1 MNRMNDEIK
10 QVNYLD
16 YELEIGPGEGR
27 KFPVTV
33 IRSPAG
39 EAQETMNFPFDHLA
53 LENRLKDLQIALLRS
68 GGKHRRLNLPEQQ
81 TVQDFGK
88 DLFKA
93 LICGETRSRYDVSL
107 NKAIQQGKG
116 LRLKIRVQSPE
127 LTALPWEYIFD
138 ERQGE
143 YLCLSRKTPVV
154 RYIELPQAIQPIDVK
169 LPLRILGMISSP
181 IDLPSLDV
189 EREKQRIEQ
198 AIINLR
204 KKGLVELTW
213 LQGQT
218 WRELQGAMRHGPWH
232 IFHFIGHGGFDIE
245 RDEGIICLS
254 DEKGKRD
261 HMSASQLGRLLAD
274 HDSLRL
280 VLLNSCE
287 GARSGDRDIF
297 SSSASI
303 LVQRGIPAVIAMQYE
318 VTDRAAIEFARSFYE
333 ALTDGLP
340 IDASVAEARK
350 AISLA
355 VDNTLEWGTPV
366 LYMRSPDG
374 VLFSLA
380 NKPEEKKLDPEIKK
394 EPPKAPIPKEE
405 SPLLNIS
412 DSKEAPQDQKIAR
425 EKGKRPLRL
434 KWVLLAASIVA
445 VVALAIS
452 FKDYFMGKPFE
463 NPDKVEEKKPTDKNK
478 LIGEENVSD
487 EKNSLDKKIPIDEKM
502 PADVRALLENKK
514 SQVKKVHKNE
524 KGFWE
529 ADFGDGIIMVYIPAG
544 KFTMGANDGNSAEK
558 PVREV
563 YVDGYWIGK
572 YEVTFAQYD
581 EFCNLTEKRKPDDKG
596 WSRGKRPVIHVNWN
610 DASEYCEWLSQ
621 KTGLE
626 FKLPT
631 EAQWEKAARGKYG
644 RKYPWGN
651 SPPTGKELN
660 FADKQEWLKEKDHFA
675 ARDIDD
681 GFAYTAPVDSFPSG
695 SSPYGLMDMVGNVWE
710 WCLDWYKE
718 DFYNEGV
725 DGNPQGPVKGSH
737 RVIRGGSWGNSAASC
752 RASHRRGRL
761 PVDRW
766 RRIGFRLAGSLK
778 PLITLPL

>member
-1 MNRMNDEIK
+1 MNGMNDEIK
-10 QVNYLD
+10 QENYLD

-27 KFPVTV
+27 MFPVTV

-68 GGKHRRLNLPEQQ
+68 GSKHRRVNLPEQQ

-107 NKAIQQGKG
+107 NKALQQGKG

-189 EREKQRIEQ
+189 EREKQRIEE
-198 AIINLR
+198 AIISLR
-204 KKGLVELTW
+204 QKGLVELTW

-218 WRELQGAMRHGPWH
+218 WRELQGAMRRGPWH

-254 DEKGKRD
+254 DEKGRRD

-280 VLLNSCE
+280 VLLNACE
-287 GARSGDRDIF
+287 GARGGDRDIF

-374 VLFSLA
+374 VLFSLPK
-380 NKPEEKKLDPEIKK
+380 KPEEKKLDPQIKK
-394 EPPKAPIPKEE
+394 ETQKIPIPKKE

-412 DSKEAPQDQKIAR
+412 DSKEAPQDAKIAK
-425 EKGKRPLRL
+425 EKGKRPSRL

-445 VVALAIS
+445 VVALAINY
-452 FKDYFMGKPFE
+452 KDYFMGKLFE
-463 NPDKVEEKKPTDKNK
+463 NQDKVEKYKLTDENK
-478 LIGEENVSD
+478 LIGEENVID
-487 EKNSLDKKIPIDEKM
+487 EKNCLDKKIPIDENM

-514 SQVKKVHKNE
+514 SQDKKVHKNE

-544 KFTMGANDGNSAEK
+544 KFTMGANDG
-558 PVREV
+558 
-563 YVDGYWIGK
+563 D
-572 YEVTFAQYD
+572 TD
-581 EFCNLTEKRKPDDKG
+581 
-596 WSRGKRPVIHVNWN
+596 
-610 DASEYCEWLSQ
+610 
-621 KTGLE
+621 
-626 FKLPT
+626 
-631 EAQWEKAARGKYG
+631 
-644 RKYPWGN
+644 
-651 SPPTGKELN
+651 
-660 FADKQEWLKEKDHFA
+660 
-675 ARDIDD
+675 
-681 GFAYTAPVDSFPSG
+681 
-695 SSPYGLMDMVGNVWE
+695 
-710 WCLDWYKE
+710 
-718 DFYNEGV
+718 
-725 DGNPQGPVKGSH
+725 
-737 RVIRGGSWGNSAASC
+737 
-752 RASHRRGRL
+752 
-761 PVDRW
+761 
-766 RRIGFRLAGSLK
+766 
-778 PLITLPL
+778 